1 MADNGFIIKPRR
13 TGAFLA
19 LALIASPFVVH
30 GTIGWFRTAPA
41 NLIRD
46 SSLSPPPK
54 ANEGSGF
61 DPSRDR
67 KGADLRDPPNFRR
80 IITIGPN
87 AAEVVCALGA
97 CDRIVAV
104 DKFCVFPAELRDRP
118 RIGGLFD
125 PDVEKIVTLK
135 PDLLVL
141 RGRDETIEQL
151 ARDRGFR
158 LHFDKTDTI
167 EGIESS
173 ICDIGRLLGRDATA
187 NKLIHEFQERVDAIR
202 SRVADRT
209 RPRVLVTLSRQPDRL
224 ANLLT
229 AGKGTF
235 TDEMISIAGG
245 ENIFGDH
252 DMAYPQTNAESVIA
266 RRPDVIIEMMP
277 ELELVPENE
286 AMIRDQWE
294 SLGSIPALEND
305 RLHII
310 TDENCQIPSPRYVHV
325 IEKVSRLLH
334 PEAWDE

>member
-87 AAEVVCALGA
+87 AAEVICALGA

-104 DKFCVFPAELRDRP
+104 DKFCVFPPELGDRP
-118 RIGGLFD
+118 RLFD
-125 PDVEKIVTLK
+125 PDLEKIVTLT
-135 PDLLVL
+135 PDFLVL
-141 RGRDETIEQL
+141 RGRDQTVEQL
-151 ARDRGFR
+151 AHERGIA
-158 LHFDKTDTI
+158 LYIDKTDTI
-167 EGIESS
+167 GGIETS
-173 ICDIGRLLGRDATA
+173 IRDIAQALGRESRAED
-187 NKLIHEFQERVDAIR
+187 LIREFRERIDSIR
-202 SRVADRT
+202 GRVGGRP

-229 AGKGTF
+229 AGKGSF
-235 TDEMISIAGG
+235 TDEMITLAGG
-245 ENIFGDH
+245 KNIFGDQ
-252 DMAYPQTNAESVIA
+252 DMAYPQVSAESVIA

-277 ELELVPENE
+277 ELTLTPEH
-286 AMIRDQWE
+286 AASIRAQWDA
-294 SLGSIPALEND
+294 LGTVPALKND
-305 RLHII
+305 RLHIL
-310 TDENCQIPSPRYVHV
+310 TDDNCLIPSPRYVEI
-325 IEKVSRLLH
+325 IERVSRLLH